1 MSSIETAP
9 DSIEVLLFDE
19 HLCVVWKPAG
29 MPVQPDHTG
38 DPSLLDRVSQQVDD
52 SRLAL
57 VHRLDR
63 PVSGVVLFA
72 RSTLATKDLNEQFR
86 DRRVEKRYWA
96 IVEGMPKV
104 TEGQVWTSVEH
115 LLLHDTKAKRAKVLH
130 SHREG
135 ASMARLRFR
144 ILGRGERLCLLEI
157 VPEGGAFHQIRAQ
170 LSALGH
176 SIRGD
181 VKYGARRREKDRSIA
196 LHASSLVFQ
205 HPATHETVRVQ
216 ADAPRSSVWEAL
228 LAMVPEGRM

>member
-1 MSSIETAP
+1 MSSTEAAP
-9 DSIEVLLFDE
+9 DRVEVLLLDE

-29 MPVQPDHTG
+29 MPVQPDHTA
-38 DPSLLDRVSQQVDD
+38 DPSLLDRVSQQLDD
-52 SRLAL
+52 TRLTL

-96 IVEGMPKV
+96 IVEGTPV
-104 TEGQVWTSVEH
+104 VQEGQEWSTAEH
-115 LLLHDTKAKRAKVLH
+115 LLFHDTKAKRAKVLH

-135 ASMARLRFR
+135 ASMARLKYR
-144 ILGRGERLCLLEI
+144 ILGRGERLSLLE
-157 VPEGGAFHQIRAQ
+157 VMPEGGAFHQIRAQ

-181 VKYGARRREKDRSIA
+181 VKYGARRSEKDRSIA
-196 LHASSLVFQ
+196 LHARSLVFQ

-228 LAMVPEGRM
+228 LATVPKEHQ